1 MSTQAIPV
9 GEAKPVAAGAFKTA
23 FIIAWLFCLLFYFME
38 YAVRSA
44 PSVMLPEL
52 TNAFGLNTVGLSSLI
67 GLYYYSYAGFAIVAG
82 ASVDRW
88 GAKYTIPAGVLILA
102 VGTAM
107 FGVNVSWIAGV
118 GRFLQGAGAAFAF
131 VAAVYL
137 ASRGLPA
144 RYLATAIG
152 ITQCVG
158 MLGGSAGQFVTAPLI
173 HGPIAWQQF
182 WIYAGV
188 LTLLIAVAMLIVT
201 PREHQSPGSTTS
213 IWSTFAPYKI

>member
-1 MSTQAIPV
+1 MSTQTIPS
-9 GEAKPVAAGAFKTA
+9 GGAKPTDASAFQTA

-52 TNAFGLNTVGLSSLI
+52 RAAFGLNTAGLSSLI

-102 VGTAM
+102 AGTAM
-107 FGVNVSWIAGV
+107 FAVNVGWIAGV

-131 VAAVYL
+131 VAAVRRRKPVVL
-137 ASRGLPA
+137 AGAALML
-144 RYLATAIG
+144 LATLAIFYLPPE
-152 ITQCVG
+152 TFPPYVLAFL
-158 MLGGSAGQFVTAPLI
+158 LGFGSGA
-173 HGPIAWQQF
+173 
-182 WIYAGV
+182 
-188 LTLLIAVAMLIVT
+188 AMI
-201 PREHQSPGSTTS
+201 PYS
-213 IWSTFAPYKI
+213 IIKEG